1 MPILQ
6 GLQQGR
12 HNRPAGKESFV
23 GQAQAASKDS
33 SANNFTVAVSALHF
47 SHHVGGDTVPSSQH
61 CHEGPPPGKWT
72 SLPRVPS
79 AFSKADI
86 IAPLAR
92 NQTWV
97 KLPQKTAATNFT
109 LAVAKHLRLFHV
121 RFTLATFTSL
131 LFDQEE
137 NANTSRWFPM
147 CQQSIWTGVYGIKLA
162 CFMPLVSGPASCAH
176 MQLLGARR
184 ILSRDL
190 WLRMPEKRDE
200 ADSESFVWFNFGI
213 PFLREGANKAKLVWD
228 KNGFFTLSM
237 ISLDIFIDP

>member
-1 MPILQ
+1 MPTLP
-6 GLQQGR
+6 GGFPCV
-12 HNRPAGKESFV
+12 NK
-23 GQAQAASKDS
+23 AS
-33 SANNFTVAVSALHF
+33 
-47 SHHVGGDTVPSSQH
+47 
-61 CHEGPPPGKWT
+61 E
-72 SLPRVPS
+72 
-79 AFSKADI
+79 
-86 IAPLAR
+86 
-92 NQTWV
+92 
-97 KLPQKTAATNFT
+97 
-109 LAVAKHLRLFHV
+109 
-121 RFTLATFTSL
+121 
-131 LFDQEE
+131 QE
-137 NANTSRWFPM
+137 F
-147 CQQSIWTGVYGIKLA
+147 YGIKLA

>member
-147 CQQSIWTGVYGIKLA
+147 CQQSIWTGVL
-162 CFMPLVSGPASCAH
+162 
-176 MQLLGARR
+176 
-184 ILSRDL
+184 
-190 WLRMPEKRDE
+190 
-200 ADSESFVWFNFGI
+200 
-213 PFLREGANKAKLVWD
+213 WD
-228 KNGFFTLSM
+228 KTCMFHAACIRARKLCTHAALRGSTHLVQRLVASHAGETGWGG
-237 ISLDIFIDP
+237 